1 MNRRM
6 PSFEN
11 PPRRRGVEVAGASGD
26 AMGDRGASGTHG
38 PSGAQPRA
46 EFDPGVGVAAL
57 SLLNAIGEG
66 VCLGTRAGQIIWGND
81 LYQRL
86 GGAMHER
93 VAGLCRQFDR
103 EHPVPPASSR
113 MPIPILHVVTAMAL
127 DERWF
132 EADVSPIAP
141 EVGAAVVAA
150 GAAPGHYLL
159 ITLRDVTAAK
169 RLRQKI
175 DAIELAGIELQRF
188 DAEVVRK
195 HNAHER
201 LKMLESRIVRV
212 ARDLL
217 HFDHFA
223 IRLLDERSGKLELV
237 IGAGLPPEYDS
248 FEIRP
253 ALEGQG
259 ITGYVAASGR
269 SYVCTDTQSE
279 DLYLPGVLGAR
290 SSITMPLRLQEKVI
304 GVINVE
310 SLQPAAF
317 GEEERQ
323 LGEIFARYIAMAI
336 HLLDLLVVE
345 RSTTNQ
351 NVSGRVEGELD
362 EPLQDI
368 AHELDM
374 LLARGGADADTARH
388 VERIRRDVDDIRR
401 RVRDCAAGPTTL
413 LGVEKALAERVTEP
427 ALVGKRVLVA
437 DDEPKIR
444 RIIGD
449 VLRSRGCAEVLV
461 VENGALAILEIERT
475 GTRGF
480 DLILSDIRMPD
491 RNGYEVFATARK
503 LLPGVPVILMTGFG
517 YDPHHS
523 IVRASEEGLQS
534 VLFKPFQVERLID
547 EVRRALTKA

>member
-1 MNRRM
+1 MTKRSQ
-6 PSFEN
+6 SFEN
-11 PPRRRGVEVAGASGD
+11 PQRRRVVGSAGSSGGV
-26 AMGDRGASGTHG
+26 MGDRGASGAHG
-38 PSGAQPRA
+38 PGGAQPRA
-46 EFDPGVGVAAL
+46 EFDPAIGVAAIA
-57 SLLNAIGEG
+57 LLNAIGEA
-66 VCLGTRAGQIIWGND
+66 VCLGTRAGHVIWGND
-81 LYQRL
+81 QYQRL

-113 MPIPILHVVTAMAL
+113 SAVSQVHAITAMAS
-127 DERWF
+127 DDRWY
-132 EADVSPIAP
+132 EADVSPITP
-141 EVGAAVVAA
+141 DVGEAIVAA
-150 GAAPGHYLL
+150 GAAREHYLL
-159 ITLRDVTAAK
+159 VTLRDVSAAK

-175 DAIELAGIELQRF
+175 DAIEVAGIELQRF

-201 LKMLESRIVRV
+201 LKLLETRIVRV

-223 IRLLDERSGKLELV
+223 IRLLDERSGRLELV

-269 SYVCTDTQSE
+269 SYVCTDTQTE
-279 DLYLPGVLGAR
+279 DLYLPGVQGAR
-290 SSITMPLRLQEKVI
+290 SSLTMPLRLQEKVI

-310 SLQPAAF
+310 SLQPSAF

-345 RSTTNQ
+345 RSATNQ

-374 LLARGGADADTARH
+374 LLARGGADAETAKH

-413 LGVEKALAERVTEP
+413 LGVEKAMAERVTEP
-427 ALVGKRVLVA
+427 ALVGTRILVA

-449 VLRSRGCAEVLV
+449 VLRSRGCAEVIV
-461 VENGALAILEIERT
+461 VENGALAIIEIERT
-475 GTRGF
+475 GERKF

-491 RNGYEVFATARK
+491 RNGYEVFAAARR

-547 EVRRALTKA
+547 EARRALTKP

>member
-81 LYQRL
+81 LYQSL

-113 MPIPILHVVTAMAL
+113 VPIPILHAVTAMAL